1 MTFYDLSI
9 PFYDDKNENDKNGHQ
24 FQLNGGHSAESVNKI
39 KRYAM
44 PMIIKN
50 IPDNKVSKLWIY
62 LAFKNFLF
70 FFELFLSNLR
80 IIFNAEGR

>member
-9 PFYDDKNENDKNGHQ
+9 PFYDDDNDDKNGH
-24 FQLNGGHSAESVNKI
+24 FSSNGGRLGESVNRI

-50 IPDNKVSKLWIY
+50 IPDNKVSK
-62 LAFKNFLF
+62 
-70 FFELFLSNLR
+70 
-80 IIFNAEGR
+80 NAKHLLLL